1 MSYFSNFSNSEFSY
15 NIKERGFNSTNF
27 AQSTFNN
34 TNNFKPV
41 DFDFNKF
48 KYDISF
54 KKYPENIDLYNS
66 FLRRGYRKYSNSIS
80 QFYFQILPNFIF
92 KFYQKKIL
100 LKLKIIIL
108 KKELMN

>member
-15 NIKERGFNSTNF
+15 NIKERGFNSINF

-66 FLRRGYRKYSNSIS
+66 FLILFSNFTRR
-80 QFYFQILPNFIF
+80 
-92 KFYQKKIL
+92 KFY
-100 LKLKIIIL
+100 
-108 KKELMN
+108 